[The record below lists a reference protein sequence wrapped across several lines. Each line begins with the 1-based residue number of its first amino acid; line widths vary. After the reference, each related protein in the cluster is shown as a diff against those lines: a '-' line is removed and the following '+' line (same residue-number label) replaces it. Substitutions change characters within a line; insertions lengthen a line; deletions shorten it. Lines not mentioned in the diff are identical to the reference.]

1 MRWAPQK
8 NDVLAAL
15 AADILHNYSRG
26 RVIVA
31 VDGLDGAGKSHFGAE
46 LAEAVRSQGHAVSLA
61 SIDAF
66 HRPRVER
73 YRQGRESPRGFYEDS
88 YDYEQFRR
96 LLVDPFKRGEPFV
109 AGAFNL
115 VTDSPELSE
124 PQQAPAD
131 AILIV
136 EGIFLHRPELRG
148 IWNFSI
154 WLDVPLEVSHARLVA
169 RDGENGM
176 SERYSGGQAI
186 YAREKPRS
194 RATAIVD
201 YSDFDHPRRVFAD
214 SC

>member
-1 MRWAPQK
+1 MRWTPQK
-8 NDVLAAL
+8 SDVLAAL
-15 AADILHNYSRG
+15 ASDILHNYSRG
-26 RVIVA
+26 RAIVA

-46 LAEAVRSQGHAVSLA
+46 LADAIREQGHPAVLA

-73 YRQGRESPRGFYEDS
+73 YRQGTESARGFYQDS
-88 YDYEQFRR
+88 YNYEAFRS
-96 LLVDPFKRGEPFV
+96 LLVAPFKKGDTFV
-109 AGAFNL
+109 TEAFNL
-115 VTDSPELSE
+115 ETDTPALGERQL
-124 PQQAPAD
+124 APAD
-131 AILIV
+131 AILVV

-154 WLDVPLEVSHARLVA
+154 WLDVPLDVSHARLVA
-169 RDGENGM
+169 RDGESGM
-176 SERYSGGQAI
+176 SERYSGGQEI

-201 YSDFDHPRRVFAD
+201 YSDFEHPRRVFAD